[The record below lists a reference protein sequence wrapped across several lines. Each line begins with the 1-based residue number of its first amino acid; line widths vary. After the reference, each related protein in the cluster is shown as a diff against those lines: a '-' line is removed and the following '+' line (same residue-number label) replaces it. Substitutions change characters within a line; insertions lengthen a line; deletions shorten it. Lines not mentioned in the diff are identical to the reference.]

1 MSKETEDK
9 KPAGLYNVTM
19 LETLGNLEKG
29 EKTEMEYTTAKALEA
44 KKLVKIGSKAN
55 FVPVSEK

>member
-9 KPAGLYNVTM
+9 KPVGLYNVIM
-19 LETLGNLEKG
+19 LEKLGTLEKG
-29 EKTEMEYTTAKALEA
+29 QKTKMEYTTAKALET
-44 KKLVKIGSKAN
+44 KKLVKIGSKAD